1 MIATEEATIFYDF
14 DDNILKEYKDW
25 ALANSKIVSKHGF
38 IDYLINEGELNNY
51 EIDIEY
57 DGYLEFEDDFE
68 EKIKTL

>member
-25 ALANSKIVSKHGF
+25 ALANSKTVSKHGF
-38 IDYLINEGELNNY
+38 MDYLINEGKLDNY
-51 EIDIEY
+51 ERDIAY

-68 EKIKTL
+68 EKINTL

>member
-38 IDYLINEGELNNY
+38 MDYLIPR
-51 EIDIEY
+51 
-57 DGYLEFEDDFE
+57 
-68 EKIKTL
+68 